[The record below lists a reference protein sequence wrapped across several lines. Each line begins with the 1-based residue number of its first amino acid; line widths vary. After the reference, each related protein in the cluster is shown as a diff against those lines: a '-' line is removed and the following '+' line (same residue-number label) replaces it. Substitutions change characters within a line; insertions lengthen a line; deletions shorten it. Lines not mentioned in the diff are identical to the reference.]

1 MTEKKIT
8 NICIYAKKKKKS
20 KAATILAFVT
30 GHEVVVDNRLLS
42 STTFSIFCLLSGKI
56 SPMWALYLVE

>member
-1 MTEKKIT
+1 MQ
-8 NICIYAKKKKKS
+8 KKKKKS

>member
-8 NICIYAKKKKKS
+8 NICIYTKKKKS
-20 KAATILAFVT
+20 KAATILDFVT
-30 GHEVVVDNRLLS
+30 GHEVVVDTRLLS
-42 STTFSIFCLLSGKI
+42 STTLSIFCLLSGKI